1 MVATSLTSF
10 RYWDIGENRLN
21 WVHLRHNRRFSQKQN
36 DFIDV
41 FTMVHHISDR
51 HIQAV
56 MNNLKFIILD
66 YLAAKK
72 SGILDWRRDFCDWS
86 ISSHSIWKVM
96 PSKHLTEY
104 NTLRDI
110 ALHFTRKLNTY
121 RPKPWCGGVPS
132 AVCSTWYATPVCD
145 AIIVSTISRMLRA
158 DATVVIII
166 LKVRWW
172 SWARACVAS
181 ECCRIFP
188 RDKNPDY
195 EM

>member
-36 DFIDV
+36 DFFDV

-72 SGILDWRRDFCDWS
+72 SGILDWRSDFCDWS
-86 ISSHSIWKVM
+86 ISSHYSLYM
-96 PSKHLTEY
+96 EG
-104 NTLRDI
+104 N
-110 ALHFTRKLNTY
+110 ALEASHRVQY
-121 RPKPWCGGVPS
+121 AQGY
-132 AVCSTWYATPVCD
+132 CSTLHTQTQHLQTETLVRRCTFSGMFNVICYARVW
-145 AIIVSTISRMLRA
+145 RNNRLRL
-158 DATVVIII
+158 V
-166 LKVRWW
+166 
-172 SWARACVAS
+172 
-181 ECCRIFP
+181 ECCVQLRP
-188 RDKNPDY
+188 LLS
-195 EM
+195 